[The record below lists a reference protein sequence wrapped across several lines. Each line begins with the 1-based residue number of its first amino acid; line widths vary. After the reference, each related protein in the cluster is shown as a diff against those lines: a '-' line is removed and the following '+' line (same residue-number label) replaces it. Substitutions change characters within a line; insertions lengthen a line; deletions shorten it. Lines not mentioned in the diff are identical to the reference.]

1 MSTKHVIKTS
11 GKLDKKIIYRIE
23 KDFSINNISNVKKE
37 LDELVNKNKSFHLEL
52 SNLENFDL
60 SSIQLLQSIKNKL
73 SNDFSYTLKLKEEI
87 KTIIKHSGFENLLNK

>member
-11 GKLDKKIIYRIE
+11 GRSDKKTIYKIE
-23 KDFSINNISNVKKE
+23 KDFSINNITHIKKE
-37 LDELVNKNKSFHLEL
+37 LDEIVNKNKSFHLEL
-52 SNLENFDL
+52 NNLDNFDL

-73 SNDFSYTLKLKEEI
+73 LNDFSYSIHVKEEI